1 MNCAPT
7 PSNGVLCGKLMRL
20 RGRKHD
26 VGAQFIAPNG
36 RTISTHEGAMN
47 CAPTSC
53 FLPLNRINLPHNTP
67 LLGVG
72 AQFIAPFQLAHLSH
86 RFITTFWITAYP
98 RGRNELC
105 PYIS

>member
-1 MNCAPT
+1 MMN
-7 PSNGVLCGKLMRL
+7 
-20 RGRKHD
+20 D
-26 VGAQFIAPNG
+26 VGAQFIAP
-36 RTISTHEGAMN
+36 SWVDMVLPLGAMN

-98 RGRNELC
+98 RGRNELR
-105 PYIS
+105 PYILSCGEGELYHDL